1 METDFESIVPE
12 CYIGLFQ
19 SLDISDILPPQP
31 PTKLTIT
38 TTTTTT
44 LTNLNNNN
52 TKPTNN
58 SVNQQPP
65 PPPKFDNLNDH
76 TYAYYVG
83 PILALFIITWNLLL
97 IWSLVTSNRKQ
108 RNINMSITKK
118 LFIYH
123 SCTDLIAGV
132 LVIPIQIAMHVGLG
146 YTCFYLSVAVTL
158 TSFSQCTGVSTLL
171 TISFLRY
178 LSIMKPLLILQNS
191 YIVSWLLVQTLVSF
205 SISAYTF
212 VTYYTRSTAHN
223 IALNYSI
230 LAVFLTINAIA
241 LVTCNM
247 KSFFVLKAQRQ
258 RITSSN
264 TRTNDNRLKAVYTLV
279 WITWVFVLTIAPY
292 VVYVCFLSIY
302 LYSPGA
308 RLLGYFK
315 HLQLFVPINVIYLLN
330 CGLSAMIYNLRNR
343 KRQYRQRKNRK
354 NNWKAFIMNDR
365 ATVSSSTTTTT
376 SSKF

>member
-1 METDFESIVPE
+1 MEIDFENIVPE

-19 SLDISDILPPQP
+19 SLDISDILTPQP
-31 PTKLTIT
+31 PTTLT
-38 TTTTTT
+38 TTAAAF
-44 LTNLNNNN
+44 TNLDNNN
-52 TKPTNN
+52 TKSTNN
-58 SVNQQPP
+58 SVNQPPP
-65 PPPKFDNLNDH
+65 PPPKFGNLNDH

-178 LSIMKPLLILQNS
+178 LSIMKPLLIPQNS

-205 SISAYTF
+205 SIAAYTF

-247 KSFFVLKAQRQ
+247 KSFFMLKAQ
-258 RITSSN
+258 
-264 TRTNDNRLKAVYTLV
+264 
-279 WITWVFVLTIAPY
+279 
-292 VVYVCFLSIY
+292 
-302 LYSPGA
+302 
-308 RLLGYFK
+308 
-315 HLQLFVPINVIYLLN
+315 
-330 CGLSAMIYNLRNR
+330 
-343 KRQYRQRKNRK
+343 
-354 NNWKAFIMNDR
+354 
-365 ATVSSSTTTTT
+365 
-376 SSKF
+376 